1 MTRSSRRMTTRF
13 RPMNARSTTT
23 TPTVTTMAL
32 ALAVSWGTMFVHNT
46 ASLPIA
52 PWAIENIGPLLFA
65 LLLLILYQARPG
77 WRRLVLITI
86 LVWGLLNAI
95 VGGVLTVLPLPTW
108 PFEPEQ
114 SISHYT
120 AHIIY
125 TLGQL
130 LLIVL
135 AFVGLRAGHGVRK
148 AGPS

>member
-1 MTRSSRRMTTRF
+1 
-13 RPMNARSTTT
+13 MNTRSTTT
-23 TPTVTTMAL
+23 PSVTAMAL
-32 ALAVSWGTMFVHNT
+32 ALAVSWGTMFVHNM

-77 WRRLVLITI
+77 WRRPVLITI

-95 VGGVLTVLPLPTW
+95 VGGMLTVLPLPIW

-120 AHIIY
+120 AHVIY

-130 LLIVL
+130 PLIVL
-135 AFVGLRAGHGVRK
+135 AFVGLRAGHGVQK
-148 AGPS
+148 AGRS